1 MWTTPTIDAKRGVVY
16 VTTGDNYS
24 DPPSGTSDAIVAF
37 DLKTGKLMWSR
48 QFLANDAFNSA
59 CEAGDATNCPRAKG
73 PDLDFGSSA
82 ILRTL
87 SDGKQVL
94 LAGQKSGVMHAV
106 DPDRKG
112 AILWQKRVGQGSTLG
127 GIQWGPAADRDV
139 VYVPLSDIGV
149 QLKLDPEVG
158 AIAELD
164 AKKGGGLF
172 ALHLKDGEQIWY
184 APPADCGDR
193 KNCSPA
199 QSAAISVIPG
209 VVFSGA
215 VDGHLRAYSTHDGK
229 VVWDYNADQEY
240 STTNGPKAHGGS
252 FDGPGPTIAGGMMYV
267 YSGYGFWGG
276 QSGNVLLAFSVDGQ

>member
-1 MWTTPTIDAKRGVVY
+1 MACMTGGLALHEGRLYIPVSSFEEGSGGQPSYQCCTFRGSVVALDAATGKLVWKAYTIPQKPTKREKNKLGVQLWGPSGAAVWTTPTIDAKRRVVY

-48 QFLANDAFNSA
+48 QFLANDAYNAA
-59 CEAGDATNCPRAKG
+59 CAAGDGTNCPRAKG

-82 ILRTL
+82 ILCTL

-127 GIQWGPAADRDV
+127 GIQWGPAADDDI

-164 AKKGGGLF
+164 AKK
-172 ALHLKDGEQIWY
+172 
-184 APPADCGDR
+184 
-193 KNCSPA
+193 
-199 QSAAISVIPG
+199 
-209 VVFSGA
+209 
-215 VDGHLRAYSTHDGK
+215 
-229 VVWDYNADQEY
+229 
-240 STTNGPKAHGGS
+240 
-252 FDGPGPTIAGGMMYV
+252 
-267 YSGYGFWGG
+267 
-276 QSGNVLLAFSVDGQ
+276 